1 MYSILYLY
9 THYSISPPTRTHTH
23 THTHTPPLPY
33 THTSHISHTSHL
45 LTHTYIVHHTPPPPH
60 TRITFLP
67 THTLSPIDGS
77 VDLNALLDQLNQSS
91 QTEVTVKS
99 EILHT
104 VLGIFQLDSTK
115 KSAFREVSGFYY
127 LISVL
132 ASLIGGLSPR
142 RSNPWLEGTYG
153 DVCARTKL
161 HQSCV

>member
-1 MYSILYLY
+1 MFVQYFVPTL
-9 THYSISPPTRTHTH
+9 YSISPPARTHTH
-23 THTHTPPLPY
+23 TSHT
-33 THTSHISHTSHL
+33 SHTSHL
-45 LTHTYIVHHTPPPPH
+45 LTHTYIVHNTPPPPH
-60 TRITFLP
+60 TCITFLP
-67 THTLSPIDGS
+67 THTLPIDGS

-142 RSNPWLEGTYG
+142 RSNPWLEGTYSN
-153 DVCARTKL
+153 VCACTKL
-161 HQSCV
+161 HQSCVSI

>member
-1 MYSILYLY
+1 MCIL
-9 THYSISPPTRTHTH
+9 SSHTH
-23 THTHTPPLPY
+23 TSTLYITHRPHHTHSTRD
-33 THTSHISHTSHL
+33 THT
-45 LTHTYIVHHTPPPPH
+45 
-60 TRITFLP
+60 
-67 THTLSPIDGS
+67 IDGS

-104 VLGIFQLDSTK
+104 VLGIFQLDSSK

-142 RSNPWLEGTYG
+142 RFNPWLEGTYMYMQCTEFLVLWVAQWSLLIYG
-153 DVCARTKL
+153 HLHYGQVVLGLKVLCVCMAKPIHAAQYMYVCAL
-161 HQSCV
+161 